1 MALRLAITKTG
12 PNQWVALA
20 RPEVARALQQYLG
33 AFPFLADDPIFPFS
47 PSTFRRLLHDV
58 ASSLGLSHIPY
69 VPHSFRHGGATC
81 DFLRGATIEQIQ
93 FRGRW
98 EAMRSTRRYI
108 QTARALLIMY
118 DIPAHLHQ
126 TGELLSAHVEPVLGL
141 LCESVPLEDKSMLT
155 RLRRRVR
162 FDRRA

>member
-1 MALRLAITKTG
+1 VEL
-12 PNQWVALA
+12 VD
-20 RPEVARALQQYLG
+20 LQYSFAMG
-33 AFPFLADDPIFPFS
+33 T
-47 PSTFRRLLHDV
+47 PSFH
-58 ASSLGLSHIPY
+58 H
-69 VPHSFRHGGATC
+69 ATC

-98 EAMRSTRRYI
+98 EAMRSTRRHI

-126 TGELLSAHVEPVLGL
+126 TGELLSAHMESVLGL
-141 LCESVPLEDKSMLT
+141 LRESVPLEDKSMLT